1 MGSQGIVCPFVNTPE
16 EAVRGARACRY
27 PPAGNRGWG
36 PHRAARYGLMEAR
49 EYTDAMVD
57 QVVYIPIIESA
68 KAVDNIAAILAV
80 EGVDSF
86 LVGPVDLSISLGV
99 PFAYDSVPFQDAMQK
114 VLDAARRA
122 DKPAGGASYGS
133 IFSEEGYKKQIEAGF
148 RLFLAGGDEPILA
161 GACRHVLDN
170 LSALRD

>member
-1 MGSQGIVCPFVNTPE
+1 
-16 EAVRGARACRY
+16 
-27 PPAGNRGWG
+27 
-36 PHRAARYGLMEAR
+36 MEAQ

-80 EGVDSF
+80 EEVDSF

-99 PFAYDSVPFQDAMQK
+99 PFAYDSVTFQGAMQK
-114 VLDAARRA
+114 VLADDARA

-133 IFSEEGYKKQIEAGF
+133 IFSEESYKKQIEASS
-148 RLFLAGGDEPILA
+148 RLSLAGGDEPFLA
-161 GACRHVLDN
+161 EACRHVLDK
-170 LSALRD
+170 LSVLRD